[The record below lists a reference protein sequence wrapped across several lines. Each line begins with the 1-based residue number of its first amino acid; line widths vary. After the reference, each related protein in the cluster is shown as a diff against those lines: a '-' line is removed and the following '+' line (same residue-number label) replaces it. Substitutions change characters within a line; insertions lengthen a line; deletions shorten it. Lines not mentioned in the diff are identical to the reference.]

1 MENQSHHNQVLQ
13 THQSFWKKN
22 TRAVPGRPSPKQ
34 DVRHDKIGT
43 TTITSGSLT
52 GTVSVGSGGSTGGG
66 GGSSTS
72 FQDFQE
78 SVDDAWD
85 SGDDE
90 FCTVSDVKISKR
102 VSHSAALSVINS
114 HRSGAASKELQTN
127 PKSVQ
132 RPQEIIPEEKKAE
145 ALQRLAVQPLHL
157 RNANL
162 SVYPQIN
169 NSQHSTDNVDSKCSQ
184 NTSPQHRP
192 TQFPG
197 RPLPLRQPNASTK
210 FFIPSKEQDGE
221 SKIDKFQSLLD
232 ASVLNLEE
240 LRQLSWSGVPAK
252 LRSVTWRLLSEY
264 LPANIERRQHVLE
277 RKRLDYWNL
286 VKQYYDVERDEGFQD
301 TYRQIHIDIPRMSPL
316 ISLFQQTTVQ
326 LIFERILYIWA
337 IRHPASG
344 YVQGMNDLVTP
355 FFLVFLQEAIPVSA
369 WQDIENYDV
378 ASLKK
383 EQRDIIEADSFW
395 CLSKFL
401 DGIQDNYIFAQLGI
415 QHKVNQLKELIQ
427 RIDAPL
433 HQHLHQHG
441 IDYLQFSFRW
451 MNNLLT
457 REIPLHCTIRLWDTY
472 LAESDRFASFQLY
485 VCAAFLLR
493 WRRHL
498 LLQPDFQGLMLM
510 LQNLP
515 TQNWTDS
522 EIGDLFSTYLVNI
535 VTIVAKTTGISPYCQ
550 FILPFHNYVRAK
562 VSPL

>member
-1 MENQSHHNQVLQ
+1 MHN
-13 THQSFWKKN
+13 K
-22 TRAVPGRPSPKQ
+22 RPSPKQ
-34 DVRHDKIGT
+34 DGKLGKIGST
-43 TTITSGSLT
+43 TLMSGSSVNIISTSGGVIS
-52 GTVSVGSGGSTGGG
+52 GSSGG
-66 GGSSTS
+66 STS

-102 VSHSAALSVINS
+102 VSQSAAISVINS
-114 HRSGAASKELQTN
+114 HRSGKACIDSGTN
-127 PKSVQ
+127 VKSTHRV
-132 RPQEIIPEEKKAE
+132 QEIIPEEKRAE

-162 SVYPQIN
+162 SMHSQVN
-169 NSQHSTDNVDSKCSQ
+169 NSQHSTEDVGVKYGA
-184 NTSPQHRP
+184 SPQHKP

-197 RPLPLRQPNASTK
+197 RPQPLRQTTAPTK
-210 FFIPSKEQDGE
+210 FFVPSKEQDGE
-221 SKIDKFQSLLD
+221 SKVDKFQSLLE
-232 ASVLNLEE
+232 ASVLNLDE
-240 LRQLSWSGVPAK
+240 LRQLSWSGIPAR

-264 LPANIERRQHVLE
+264 LPANLERRQHVLE

-286 VKQYYDVERDEGFQD
+286 VKQYYDTERDEGFQD

-326 LIFERILYIWA
+326 FIFERILYIWA

-355 FFLVFLQEAIPVSA
+355 FFLVFLQEAVPVSA
-369 WQDIENYDV
+369 WQDLENYDV
-378 ASLKK
+378 ASLQK

-427 RIDAPL
+427 RIDVPL

-441 IDYLQFSFRW
+441 VDYLQFSFRW

-493 WRRHL
+493 WRRNL

-522 EIGDLFSTYLVNI
+522 EIGILVAEAYKLKFTFADAPNHLQAHD
-535 VTIVAKTTGISPYCQ
+535 T
-550 FILPFHNYVRAK
+550 R
-562 VSPL
+562 